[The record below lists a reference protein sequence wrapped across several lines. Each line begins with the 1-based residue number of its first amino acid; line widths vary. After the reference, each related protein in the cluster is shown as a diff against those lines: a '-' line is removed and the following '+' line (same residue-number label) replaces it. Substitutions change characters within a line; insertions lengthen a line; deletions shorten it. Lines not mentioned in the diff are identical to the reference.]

1 MANIEQLD
9 AKCLE
14 FVNTT
19 EKYFSTSFRF
29 EWWHFRISSQKF
41 RPKTT
46 SYDLIK
52 DAWHE
57 MAFQ

>member
-29 EWWHFRISSQKF
+29 EW
-41 RPKTT
+41 
-46 SYDLIK
+46 
-52 DAWHE
+52 
-57 MAFQ
+57 